1 MQRILYILAV
11 ISLLFIACKNG
22 SEEINL
28 SSETRVSAFTFYA
41 DTANPGLT
49 EAVYRIEHKEL
60 PDTGRIYCVDSLRYG
75 TCLDSVVPQVSYKIT
90 PSSAIFFTPDT
101 TIVSTGV
108 DTLNFSQGPIYLFV
122 QAADTVTK
130 RWYRIDVHVHTK
142 DPNLYIWQQMTNQ
155 IFASQHCETKAFY
168 NNGILTLYVNNGF
181 STTIYQSA
189 NGMYWQKAEAPTGL
203 PTPCQVRDIMQYGDT
218 LYYVTSDKLYTST
231 DYFQWTETDFS
242 NREFSLVNMLVVFD
256 NKAWCILQDRATEAL
271 LLGTVANNDIQPLD
285 YIHGTGSLL
294 PKLEA
299 HIEGMEPGDKFDVT
313 LAPADGY
320 GEVDPN
326 RIIDL
331 PKAAFEVNGE
341 IREDLLV
348 PGNTIPM
355 MNSMGGVIPGVVI
368 EVSEDSV
375 KMDLNHQMAGKTLH
389 FTGEVLSVR
398 EATEKELTEG
408 LHGEF
413 VHTCG
418 CGGCHGGDC
427 GGGCEGGHCGEGHDG
442 DCGCGCH

>member
-1 MQRILYILAV
+1 MKI
-11 ISLLFIACKNG
+11 
-22 SEEINL
+22 
-28 SSETRVSAFTFYA
+28 ET
-41 DTANPGLT
+41 N
-49 EAVYRIEHKEL
+49 K
-60 PDTGRIYCVDSLRYG
+60 
-75 TCLDSVVPQVSYKIT
+75 VV
-90 PSSAIFFTPDT
+90 
-101 TIVSTGV
+101 
-108 DTLNFSQGPIYLFV
+108 
-122 QAADTVTK
+122 
-130 RWYRIDVHVHTK
+130 
-142 DPNLYIWQQMTNQ
+142 
-155 IFASQHCETKAFY
+155 
-168 NNGILTLYVNNGF
+168 
-181 STTIYQSA
+181 
-189 NGMYWQKAEAPTGL
+189 
-203 PTPCQVRDIMQYGDT
+203 
-218 LYYVTSDKLYTST
+218 
-231 DYFQWTETDFS
+231 
-242 NREFSLVNMLVVFD
+242 EFSYELEVDGQVVD
-256 NKAWCILQDRATEAL
+256 HTTKER
-271 LLGTVANNDIQPLD
+271 PLD

-313 LAPADGY
+313 LSPADGY
-320 GEVDPN
+320 GEIDPS

-355 MNSMGGVIPGVVI
+355 MNSMGGVIPGVVL

-418 CGGCHGGDC
+418 CGGCHGHDGDC
-427 GGGCEGGHCGEGHDG
+427 GGCEGGHCGEGHDG